1 MPQVQ
6 DILVSLYG
14 ASVFSTLDL
23 KSGYWQVCM
32 EEDSIPK
39 TAFVTKSAQYEF
51 IRLPFGLKNAA
62 LTFQR
67 LMNTILQELIGRCC
81 FVYIDDIVVYLANV
95 QEHFGHLR
103 QLFTKL
109 EASGFTLNLKKC
121 NLIRKSLSFLGHVI
135 SEGGVKTEPSKVEAV
150 HNFPTPKNVK
160 EVQRFLGLVGWYHR
174 FIPNFSERA
183 APLHALKKKD
193 VLWVWTQ

>member
-1 MPQVQ
+1 MRWQRCWKRESFVHPLSPWAAPIVLVPKKDGSLRFCVDYRSLNAKTPLDGFPMPQVQ

-32 EEDSIPK
+32 EEDSIPQ

-81 FVYIDDIVVYLANV
+81 FVYIDDIVVYFELEKMQPNKKDPFV
-95 QEHFGHLR
+95 PWSCHLR
-103 QLFTKL
+103 
-109 EASGFTLNLKKC
+109 
-121 NLIRKSLSFLGHVI
+121 RR
-135 SEGGVKTEPSKVEAV
+135 SK
-150 HNFPTPKNVK
+150 N
-160 EVQRFLGLVGWYHR
+160 
-174 FIPNFSERA
+174 
-183 APLHALKKKD
+183 
-193 VLWVWTQ
+193 

>member
-1 MPQVQ
+1 M
-6 DILVSLYG
+6 LFCLY
-14 ASVFSTLDL
+14 
-23 KSGYWQVCM
+23 
-32 EEDSIPK
+32 
-39 TAFVTKSAQYEF
+39 
-51 IRLPFGLKNAA
+51 
-62 LTFQR
+62 
-67 LMNTILQELIGRCC
+67 
-81 FVYIDDIVVYLANV
+81 IVVYSAIV
-95 QEHFGHLR
+95 QKHFGHLR

-109 EASGFTLNLKKC
+109 EASGLTLSLKKC
-121 NLIRKSLSFLGHVI
+121 NLIRKSLSFIGHVI

-193 VLWVWTQ
+193 VLWVWTQECQQSFEWLKEALQKAPILRPPDFSRPFRV